1 MDERRWFFCPSASAR
16 ISKIFTLT
24 WHNVDFVNP
33 IATVTNENAKS
44 GKARAL
50 LLNND
55 AIKLLRKLRFKN
67 NCEYVFCSTNKRLY
81 DIYRRDFE
89 RICTLLRIENFHLS
103 MICFTL
109 GLVGMFKRVHL
120 FIFSNILADGRL

>member
-1 MDERRWFFCPSASAR
+1 MDERRWFFCPSASAC

-67 NCEYVFCSTNKRLY
+67 NCEYFFFQQIN
-81 DIYRRDFE
+81 DFT
-89 RICTLLRIENFHLS
+89 ISIEE
-103 MICFTL
+103 
-109 GLVGMFKRVHL
+109 
-120 FIFSNILADGRL
+120 ILNGFVRYQK